1 MCKAPHFI
9 LLPWEFCPN
18 TRVWGLAGNSLGLQ
32 SPVFYQLPVWDLRS
46 SNAFQIHPF
55 SRSPL
60 RTTPAAIPA
69 ALPIHWVFFGGR
81 TSLGQTPYNQVDCL
95 KSDSY
100 FSRVPHFLAHLQE
113 KKKNNFNRLKFT
125 LSGLLI
131 LEKTW
136 GLSDAQALPENIQ
149 TSVRFSNLVEQC

>member
-18 TRVWGLAGNSLGLQ
+18 TRVWGLAGNGLGLQ

-113 KKKNNFNRLKFT
+113 KKKTTLTGFSPPWVDFLVWKRLEGYQMLKPF
-125 LSGLLI
+125 LRISKPVLDFLI
-131 LEKTW
+131 
-136 GLSDAQALPENIQ
+136 
-149 TSVRFSNLVEQC
+149 